1 MIIRTIGDVE
11 GADRDVYGPDGS
23 WTSKRFI
30 LKKDGFGFSL
40 HESTVLAGRAV
51 EVWYKNHLEAV
62 YVFEGE
68 GEIEDVSNGEVYE
81 LKPQTLYA
89 LHNTDKAIV
98 RAKTDMKMVSVF
110 NPPIVGN
117 EVHDE
122 EGAYPILEQ
131 Q

>member
-11 GADRDVYGPDGS
+11 GTDRDVHGPDGS
-23 WTSKRFI
+23 WISKRFI

-40 HESTVLAGRAV
+40 HESTVLAGREV

-68 GEIEDVSNGEVYE
+68 GEIEDTSDGKVYE

>member
-1 MIIRTIGDVE
+1 MIIRSVGDVE
-11 GADRDVYGPDGS
+11 GTERDVRAPDGS
-23 WTSKRFI
+23 WISKRLI

-40 HESTVLAGRAV
+40 HESTVLAGHEV

-68 GEIEDVSNGEVYE
+68 GEIEDVSDGKIYK
-81 LKPQTLYA
+81 LKPYTLYA

-117 EVHDE
+117 EVHDKD
-122 EGAYPILEQ
+122 GAYPILEQ
-131 Q
+131 